1 MDISIQ
7 QLRML
12 REFSRQPTI
21 AKAADVLGYTP
32 SAVSQQ
38 LSTAEKTTGVALLE
52 RVGRNVMLTD
62 AGRELVVHAEL
73 ILDNLDQAE
82 AAIERLQG
90 EASGELR
97 VFFFESI
104 GSTMLEPIMTRLR
117 AAHPNL
123 QLRTAF
129 VDTDPSE
136 RVRRGELDVAF
147 AVEREADSLERNDLD
162 RMLVCRDWLRLAV
175 PTGTLDAKGPID
187 LKVAAHYEFV
197 APPPNDA
204 YSFAVNR
211 AFATMP
217 APPVIAHRIA
227 DFPTV
232 LRMVAAGAGA
242 ALVPDLGLVRV
253 AEGVDL
259 FELAHPQHRVI
270 ELLSRRSSA
279 GRPSITAFK
288 KSVVDVADELGLD
301 RAEGKTK

>member
-12 REFSRQPTI
+12 REFSRQRTI

-52 RVGRNVMLTD
+52 RVGRNVRLTD

-73 ILDNLDQAE
+73 ILDNLDEAE

-90 EASGELR
+90 EVAGELR
-97 VFFFESI
+97 VFFFESV
-104 GSTMLEPIMTRLR
+104 GSTMLEPVMTRLR
-117 AAHPNL
+117 KSHPNL
-123 QLRTAF
+123 KLRTAF

-136 RVRRGELDVAF
+136 LVRRGELDVAF
-147 AVEREADSLERNDLD
+147 AVEREAGSADRNDLD
-162 RMLVCRDWLRLAV
+162 RMLVCRDWLQLVV
-175 PTGTLDAKGPID
+175 PSGTVKANGPVD
-187 LKVAAHYEFV
+187 LKVAADFEFV

-217 APPVIAHRIA
+217 EPPVIAHRIS

-242 ALVPDLGLVRV
+242 ALVPDLGLMRV
-253 AEGVDL
+253 PDGVDH
-259 FELAHPQHRVI
+259 FTLAQPQHRVI
-270 ELLSRRSSA
+270 ELLSRPSSA
-279 GRPSITAFK
+279 ERPAIAAFK
-288 KSVVDVADELGLD
+288 AAVADVADELGLD
-301 RAEGKTK
+301 RPDPSPK

>member
-12 REFSRQPTI
+12 REFSRQSTI
-21 AKAADVLGYTP
+21 ARAADVLGYTA

-62 AGRELVVHAEL
+62 AGRELVSHAEL
-73 ILDNLDQAE
+73 ILNSLDEAE

-90 EASGELR
+90 EVSGELR
-97 VFFFESI
+97 VFFFESV
-104 GSTMLEPIMTRLR
+104 GSTMLEPVMTRLR
-117 AAHPNL
+117 TSHPDL
-123 QLRTAF
+123 KLRTAF

-136 RVRRGELDVAF
+136 LVRRGELDIAF
-147 AVEREADSLERNDLD
+147 AVEREAGSPERADLD

-175 PTGTLDAKGPID
+175 PAGSLDTTGPVNLE
-187 LKVAAHYEFV
+187 VATDFEFV

-204 YSFAVNR
+204 CSFAVNR

-217 APPVIAHRIA
+217 TSPLIAHRIA

-253 AEGVDL
+253 PDGVDL
-259 FELAHPQHRVI
+259 VELEQPQHRVI
-270 ELLSRRSSA
+270 ELLSRSSSA
-279 GRPSITAFK
+279 ERPAIAAFK
-288 KSVVDVADELGLD
+288 TAVAEVAEELGLD
-301 RAEGKTK
+301 RRQPNT